1 MEWFVLKKMEI
12 DTLRK
17 KLNKSIE
24 KNEDYS
30 VIYNLSI
37 QLDDLIAKYYKENC
51 TNLQKYFLK

>member
-51 TNLQKYFLK
+51 TNL